1 MNVVALHSLYIFLNL
16 RFTDWISPPITI
28 LCTCIIPG
36 TNILS
41 RNEQEKKRQEEQA
54 ELCKEEKRRSFVKRK
69 KVQSVIE
76 LCRTNGRKK
85 RKHRYTRRAF
95 REEGLLSCSS
105 APSNQ
110 VLL

>member
-41 RNEQEKKRQEEQA
+41 RNEQEKKGKRN
-54 ELCKEEKRRSFVKRK
+54 RRSFVKRK
-69 KVQSVIE
+69 KGGA
-76 LCRTNGRKK
+76 L
-85 RKHRYTRRAF
+85 
-95 REEGLLSCSS
+95 
-105 APSNQ
+105 
-110 VLL
+110 